1 MSFQM
6 SQAMMDEVDAMS
18 TEELCALL
26 GIDQNA
32 SQTFTRMD
40 IITIGVKNKGD
51 TYISTEPIDTQEK
64 WDNFCK
70 PLYAAHTLCEE
81 KHFNLPKEAK
91 FQLSDW

>member
-6 SQAMMDEVDAMS
+6 SQSMMDAVDAMS

-26 GIDQNA
+26 GINPTV
-32 SQTFTRMD
+32 SKTFTRMD
-40 IITIGVKNKGD
+40 IISIGTKNKGEN
-51 TYISTEPIDTQEK
+51 YIGSEPIDTQEK

-81 KHFNLPKEAK
+81 KHFNLPKESK
-91 FQLSDW
+91 FELSDW